1 MKDNRDITASFDLPK
16 DHSSIIKVIGVGGG
30 GSNAVNHMYKQGI
43 KGVDFIICNTDQQSL
58 DASPV
63 PIKVQLGS
71 ELTEGR
77 GAGSIPDVGREAA
90 KENLDEIRDI
100 LKSKTKMVFIT
111 AGMGGGTGTGAAPV
125 IASVAREM
133 GILTVGIVTIPFA
146 FEGKRRAQQAS
157 AGLDELRKNV
167 DTLLVISNDKLRDLA
182 GNLTVT
188 AAFGQADNVL
198 TIAAK
203 GIAEIITVTGYIN
216 VDFADVYTVMKDG
229 GSAIMGS
236 AHYEGE
242 NRALSAVELALSSPL
257 LNDNR
262 IKGANHV
269 LINITSGNEEVR
281 MDEIGSIIDYVQEEA
296 GQTANVIF
304 GTGFDATLENRISV
318 TVIATGFESAPEDK
332 STVVHNLDTT
342 KKPAETV
349 KPKMPEPILN
359 TYKEDQVVNRPIT
372 VAPDKEEL
380 KMLGKK
386 ENENQED
393 LTMTLTVRSEEEIQH
408 KEQERKEEIHK
419 QAEERMQRV
428 KELANKLPNTPSA
441 PLHATELENIPAYLR
456 RNYKLQPVSNSN
468 ESQLSRYTLTDN
480 PETNTRDIRPN
491 NNFLHDNVD

>member
-1 MKDNRDITASFDLPK
+1 MKQQQDIKASFDLPR

-43 KGVDFIICNTDQQSL
+43 NGVDFIICNTDQQSL

-90 KENLDEIRDI
+90 KENLDEIRDL

-125 IASVAREM
+125 VASVAREM

-157 AGLDELRKNV
+157 AGLEELRKNV

-216 VDFADVYTVMKDG
+216 VDFADVHTVMKDG

-236 AHYEGE
+236 ATYEGE
-242 NRALSAVELALSSPL
+242 NRALNAVELALSSPL

-304 GTGFDATLENRISV
+304 GTGFDQTLENKICV
-318 TVIATGFESAPEDK
+318 TVIATGFESNADDKTPVVHKLDSEKKTIEVPLQKAPEPVLLK
-332 STVVHNLDTT
+332 RS
-342 KKPAETV
+342 
-349 KPKMPEPILN
+349 
-359 TYKEDQVVNRPIT
+359 EDAVVNRPIT
-372 VAPDKEEL
+372 VAPDKDEL
-380 KMLGKK
+380 KMMGKNTNDVP
-386 ENENQED
+386 EE
-393 LTMTLTVRSEEEIQH
+393 LTMTLTVKPEQQEQTEEDE
-408 KEQERKEEIHK
+408 KQESFQR
-419 QAEERMQRV
+419 QAEERKQRMKEMQDRIPNNIQV
-428 KELANKLPNTPSA
+428 PLPAN
-441 PLHATELENIPAYLR
+441 ELEGIPAYLR
-456 RNYKLQPVSNSN
+456 RNYKLMPVAHSN
-468 ESQLSRYTLTDN
+468 ETQVSKFSLTEN
-480 PETNTRDIRPN
+480 QETKSLDIRQN
-491 NNFLHDNVD
+491 NNFLHGNVD